1 MSKSIELN
9 VEQKIAYKTIDTFL
23 KRRPEKIMVL
33 EGYAGTGK
41 STVIS
46 HIFNLP

>member
-1 MSKSIELN
+1 MDITFNSAQLLALKKLEN
-9 VEQKIAYKTIDTFL
+9 FL
-23 KRRPEKIMVL
+23 KNPDEKIIIL

-46 HIFNLP
+46 SLFKNG